1 MWLLSSFET
10 TAYIKSNQTH
20 LGYVCFGTFR
30 RVCLDIKIMQ
40 RFWRTLGVVSRKI
53 WQLLNIEMAVVL
65 QRKGNKKKKK
75 ERGTHKSDGVEKA
88 PAEQMLGTSRFASYE
103 QLDR

>member
-1 MWLLSSFET
+1 
-10 TAYIKSNQTH
+10 
-20 LGYVCFGTFR
+20 
-30 RVCLDIKIMQ
+30 
-40 RFWRTLGVVSRKI
+40 
-53 WQLLNIEMAVVL
+53 MAVVL